1 MRNILAGSM
10 RNWSSSTTNPTATIE
25 EMLSGRYHILFRK
38 TG

>member
-10 RNWSSSTTNPTATIE
+10 RNCSSTTNPTATIE